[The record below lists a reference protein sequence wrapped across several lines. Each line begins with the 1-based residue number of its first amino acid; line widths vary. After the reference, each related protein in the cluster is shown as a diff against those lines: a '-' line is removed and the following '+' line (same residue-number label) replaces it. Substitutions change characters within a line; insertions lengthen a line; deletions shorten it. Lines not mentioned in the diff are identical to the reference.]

1 MGNPRYYINHYYMR
15 QRKEITLRRRKILA
29 LPLILVFF
37 SCAPKLVP
45 PEIKPAADLP
55 LFDESK
61 GLKIGVSPYID
72 PKQSR
77 ETFGIDLFSSKGI
90 LPILVRIENNTG
102 SDFLLE
108 QKVFSLCQRENGES
122 SRMLLSFTTNTTG
135 KKVGSSSDYVV
146 TTSSTVIG
154 TAGVATFSV
163 TVFEAGG
170 ATKAVS
176 ATQSAIQSLHI
187 PVLAVSGVAAILLSI
202 EGERVSRDIQIINH
216 MTAVELADQTLLQG
230 ESIQGFL
237 YFTWDSFD
245 EKSRTQELVLHNTLR
260 SINDETV
267 WQVDFPLGR
276 LFPQE

>member
-1 MGNPRYYINHYYMR
+1 MR
-15 QRKEITLRRRKILA
+15 QRKEITLRRREILA

-37 SCAPKLVP
+37 SCAPKFVP
-45 PEIKPAADLP
+45 VEIKPAADLP

-61 GLKIGVSPYID
+61 KLKIGVSPYID

-77 ETFGIDLFSSKGI
+77 KTFGIDLFSKEGI

-108 QKVFSLCQRENGES
+108 QKVFSLSQRGNDES
-122 SRMLLSFTTNTTG
+122 SGMLFSSTTNTTG
-135 KKVGSSSDYVV
+135 KKVGSSPDYVV
-146 TTSSTVIG
+146 ITSSRVLG

-163 TVFEAGG
+163 TAFEAGG

-176 ATQSAIQSLHI
+176 AIQSAIQSLHI
-187 PVLAVSGVAAILLSI
+187 PVLAVSGVAAIILSI

-237 YFTWDSFD
+237 YFKWDSSD
-245 EKSRTQELVLHNTLR
+245 ETIRTQELVLHNTLQ
-260 SINDETV
+260 SINEEKV

>member
-1 MGNPRYYINHYYMR
+1 MR
-15 QRKEITLRRRKILA
+15 QKKEITLRRREILA

-37 SCAPKLVP
+37 SCAPKPVP

-77 ETFGIDLFSSKGI
+77 ETFGIDLFSKGI

-102 SDFLLE
+102 SDLLLE
-108 QKVFSLCQRENGES
+108 QKLFSLSQRGNNES
-122 SRMLLSFTTNTTG
+122 SGMLLSSTTNTTG
-135 KKVGSSSDYVV
+135 KKVGSSPGVVV
-146 TTSSTVIG
+146 TTSSTVLG

-163 TVFEAGG
+163 TAFEAGG

-176 ATQSAIQSLHI
+176 AIQSAIQSLHI
-187 PVLAVSGVAAILLSI
+187 PVLAVSGVAAIILSI
-202 EGERVSRDIQIINH
+202 DGERVSRDIQIINH

-237 YFTWDSFD
+237 YFNWDSFD
-245 EKSRTQELVLHNTLR
+245 EKIRTQKLVLHNTLQ
-260 SINDETV
+260 SINEETV